1 MRQKLSAN
9 SGKTFL
15 NTIPAACGQKFPLKA
30 LMAGLVLLFCAAAV
44 LFAQDHGISAG
55 GKWMEYDSQDEM
67 TLVKSAR
74 FELDADN
81 SLPGSQSTPKVIL
94 FCSAG
99 KLTLADFRPNAV
111 IAPPNRPGF
120 WGQPQMEVT
129 VRVDTS
135 HSNHGWNW
143 VNGHFLSMDKGTT
156 REMLSAQIFK
166 VEIQTP
172 QGPQIA
178 TFSPAGID
186 LARVKKACD
195 LTPKKP

>member
-1 MRQKLSAN
+1 MRKKLSAN
-9 SGKTFL
+9 SGKTFSK
-15 NTIPAACGQKFPLKA
+15 TIPASNHKRFPLKA
-30 LMAGLVLLFCAAAV
+30 LIACSVLLCAAAV

-67 TLVKSAR
+67 TLVKSSR
-74 FELDADN
+74 FELEADN

-94 FCSAG
+94 FCKGG

-129 VRVDTS
+129 VRVDNS

-156 REMLSAQIFK
+156 REMLGAQVFK

-178 TFSPAGID
+178 TFSPTGLD
-186 LARVKKACD
+186 LARVKKACG
-195 LTPKKP
+195 LSPQKP